1 VPSQDRSLL
10 NASRVL
16 LSRLRGG
23 DYAHAGDREAIDIVL
38 EKALSLEPALK
49 SKAVL
54 DVGCGCGGTAQ
65 YLYEAGFSDV
75 SGIDLD
81 LAAIS
86 YAQRTYPALSFTSA
100 DALMIDKIY
109 PPSHFSFIYMVNA
122 LYAFQ
127 DKCSLL
133 TKLSALAKS
142 DCLLVIFDY
151 TEQKTLPK
159 PVLRDLADKP
169 LYQK

>member
-1 VPSQDRSLL
+1 
-10 NASRVL
+10 VL

-38 EKALSLEPALK
+38 EKILSLEPALK

-65 YLYEAGFSDV
+65 YLYKAGFSHV
-75 SGIDLD
+75 KGIDLD

-86 YAQRTYPALSFTSA
+86 YAQRTYPALSFTAA

-109 PPSHFSFIYMVNA
+109 QPSYFSFIYMFNA

-127 DKCSLL
+127 DKLSLL
-133 TKLSALAKS
+133 TQLSTIAKS
-142 DCLLVIFDY
+142 DCLLAIFDY
-151 TEQKTLPK
+151 TEKKSSPNS
-159 PVLRDLADKP
+159 P
-169 LYQK
+169 LKRSCKQASLSSPS